1 MHYNI
6 IYLKDKIMEIRTNK
20 SYMIFYSFISLLIW
34 DFKEKNK
41 MPNILY
47 QKKNSQKGFK
57 RSNFSE
63 CSKCMVVNMM
73 HEIFKTTLLLM

>member
-20 SYMIFYSFISLLIW
+20 SYMIFYSFNISLLIW

-47 QKKNSQKGFK
+47 KKKIPKKVLNDQ
-57 RSNFSE
+57 
-63 CSKCMVVNMM
+63 
-73 HEIFKTTLLLM
+73 TLVSVQNAWLLT